1 MKGIHNMKKI
11 LGIILGST
19 VVASTLLSFGVSAA
33 SASDFSDMPDDWSTA
48 ALTAAVDNGLLTGS
62 DGMILPKDNLTR
74 AQMATIISRAFGAVS
89 TVELSDFTDVPEDK
103 WYYEYM
109 QKAVAMGVF
118 TGDGSGLLTPDNN
131 ITREQVFAVLAR
143 AFKLE
148 AAEGATLENFADKD
162 SVSSWALEYA
172 CALVSNGYV
181 KGSDDG
187 TGALFLNPKSNI
199 TRAEFAQIMHNMVK
213 TYIDEENATLSGEYE
228 GGVIIRAKN
237 VVVDETAEISGN
249 LVISESAENV
259 TISDE
264 AVTGKLIDN
273 RKVED
278 EKTDA
283 ETEEKTEDKEENK
296 NEVWLT
302 PGDNNGNTEGGNE
315 GTGEGEGTTP
325 PAGDNEGTG
334 EGEGTTPPA
343 GDNEGTGEGEGTTPP
358 AGDGE
363 GTGSENKPEIEFESN
378 EGWSAIY
385 KPGSRK

>member
-1 MKGIHNMKKI
+1 MKKI

-33 SASDFSDMPDDWSTA
+33 GVSDFSDMPDDWSTA

-89 TVELSDFTDVPEDK
+89 TAELSDFTDVPQDK
-103 WYYEYM
+103 WYHEYM

-143 AFKLE
+143 AFRLE
-148 AAEGATLENFADKD
+148 AVDGATLENFADKD
-162 SVSSWALEYA
+162 AVSSWAAEYA
-172 CALVSNGYV
+172 SALVSNGYV

-213 TYIDEENATLSGEYE
+213 NYIDEENAVLSGEYE
-228 GGVIIRAKN
+228 GGVIIRASG
-237 VVVDETAEISGN
+237 VVVDETAKISGN
-249 LVISESAENV
+249 LVISEAAENV
-259 TISDE
+259 TISE
-264 AVTGKLIDN
+264 KAVISKIVDN

-278 EKTDA
+278 EKKDEEEPKETD
-283 ETEEKTEDKEENK
+283 TKTETDDGT
-296 NEVWLT
+296 LLSPTT
-302 PGDNNGNTEGGNE
+302 PPTGGNE
-315 GTGEGEGTTP
+315 GTGEGEGTTTP
-325 PAGDNEGTG
+325 EGG
-334 EGEGTTPPA
+334 
-343 GDNEGTGEGEGTTPP
+343 N
-358 AGDGE
+358 E
-363 GTGSENKPEIEFESN
+363 GTGSENKPEMEFESN
-378 EGWSAIY
+378 EGWSQIY
-385 KPGSRK
+385 RPGKKNNK